1 LSFSLSLY
9 IAYDKAMGIWGD
21 KSKNSTDAPLI
32 SPNLIELL
40 HNIDEEFLIIAP
52 GEVVVASSPG
62 VAALGVV
69 KESTVTSFPLLNLIR
84 TSRRNKERLEETI
97 ELPRGPIGGGT
108 RELLVRVAPLG
119 EQDLMVV
126 LIFDDS
132 EFNRLN
138 SMRRDFVANISHELK
153 TPIGALSILSEAVL
167 EASND
172 PEAIKNFASR
182 MQIEATRLSD
192 LVQEIINLSQLQD
205 VDPLKNA
212 AIWNLSS
219 VVQDAIDESRLAA
232 DKRQIEIVFQEI
244 DPCFALGDRS
254 QLLMAVSN
262 LIENAIN
269 YSSSGTRVGISI
281 SHNGSLSEISVTDQG
296 VGIPERDLER
306 IFERFYRV
314 DPARSRETGGTGL
327 GLSIVKHVA
336 ANHGGDIT
344 VWSLEGHGSTF
355 TIRLPYLSDEN
366 DQSSKGGAE

>member
-1 LSFSLSLY
+1 
-9 IAYDKAMGIWGD
+9 MGIWGD

-108 RELLVRVAPLG
+108 RELLVRVA
-119 EQDLMVV
+119 
-126 LIFDDS
+126 
-132 EFNRLN
+132 
-138 SMRRDFVANISHELK
+138 
-153 TPIGALSILSEAVL
+153 
-167 EASND
+167 
-172 PEAIKNFASR
+172 
-182 MQIEATRLSD
+182 
-192 LVQEIINLSQLQD
+192 EIINLSQLQD

-219 VVQDAIDESRLAA
+219 VVRDAIDESRLAA

>member
-1 LSFSLSLY
+1 MASWRKRSTKSTEAPSISLSL
-9 IAYDKAMGIWGD
+9 I
-21 KSKNSTDAPLI
+21 
-32 SPNLIELL
+32 NLLT
-40 HNIDEEFLIIAP
+40 NIDAEFLIVAP
-52 GEVVVASSPG
+52 GEVVLKSSAGIAS
-62 VAALGVV
+62 LGVIRD
-69 KESTVTSFPLLNLIR
+69 STVTSYPLLHLLR
-84 TSRRNKERLEETI
+84 SARRGNQMLEETI

-108 RELLVRVAPLG
+108 LDLLVRAAPLG
-119 EQDLMVV
+119 EQDLMIV

-192 LVQEIINLSQLQD
+192 LVQEIINLSRLQD
-205 VDPLKNA
+205 EDPLKNA
-212 AIWNLSS
+212 AMWNLSQL
-219 VVQDAIDESRLAA
+219 VQEAIDESRLAA
-232 DKRQIEIVFQEI
+232 NKRQIEIVFQEI
-244 DPCFALGDRS
+244 DTCFALGDKT
-254 QLLMAVSN
+254 QLVMAISN
-262 LIENAIN
+262 LIKNAIN
-269 YSSSGTRVGISI
+269 YSPDGTRVGISV
-281 SHNGSLSEISVTDQG
+281 SHVEELSEITVTDQG
-296 VGIPERDLER
+296 VGIPEKDLER

-344 VWSLEGHGSTF
+344 VWSVEGHGSTF
-355 TIRLPYLSDEN
+355 TIRLPFVSAEN
-366 DQSSKGGAE
+366 AVTQEGLRK

>member
-1 LSFSLSLY
+1 
-9 IAYDKAMGIWGD
+9 MGIWGD

-172 PEAIKNFASR
+172 PEAIKNFANHHPP
-182 MQIEATRLSD
+182 A
-192 LVQEIINLSQLQD
+192 
-205 VDPLKNA
+205 
-212 AIWNLSS
+212 
-219 VVQDAIDESRLAA
+219 VVLA
-232 DKRQIEIVFQEI
+232 
-244 DPCFALGDRS
+244 
-254 QLLMAVSN
+254 
-262 LIENAIN
+262 
-269 YSSSGTRVGISI
+269 
-281 SHNGSLSEISVTDQG
+281 
-296 VGIPERDLER
+296 
-306 IFERFYRV
+306 
-314 DPARSRETGGTGL
+314 
-327 GLSIVKHVA
+327 
-336 ANHGGDIT
+336 
-344 VWSLEGHGSTF
+344 
-355 TIRLPYLSDEN
+355 
-366 DQSSKGGAE
+366 